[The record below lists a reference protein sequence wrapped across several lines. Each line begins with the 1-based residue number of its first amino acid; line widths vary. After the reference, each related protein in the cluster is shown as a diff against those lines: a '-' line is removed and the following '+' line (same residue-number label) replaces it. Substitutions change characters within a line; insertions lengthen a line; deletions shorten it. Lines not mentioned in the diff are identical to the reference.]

1 MTETTFVTRQLSY
14 IAENRAVLDG
24 LDISITAGKIT
35 GIIGPNGSGKSTLLK
50 LLSGQ
55 ELPSKG
61 QLHILDKPL
70 SSWNRKALARE
81 LAMLPQS
88 SPVPSGIT
96 VRELVGCGRY
106 PWVGSFGRMT
116 AKDHAAV
123 DEAIERAGLEKL
135 ASREMTQLS
144 GGERQRAWLAVA
156 LAQDTKILLLDEPTS
171 WLDIS
176 HQLNL
181 IETVQTLNRDKGV
194 TILWV
199 LHDLNQAAQ
208 YSDEL
213 VVLKEG
219 KLVTQGLAE
228 QVVNKQLLQL
238 VFNIHA
244 EKAQWNNGNESL
256 WVPQLNTSVNNHDVP
271 LEILEAAS

>member
-1 MTETTFVTRQLSY
+1 MGKATFVTRQLSY
-14 IAENRAVLDG
+14 FAGKRLVLDS
-24 LDISITAGKIT
+24 LNLSINAGAIT

-50 LLSGQ
+50 MLSGQ
-55 ELPSKG
+55 ELASDG
-61 QLHILDKPL
+61 ELDILGKPA
-70 SSWNRKALARE
+70 SQWGRKELARE

-96 VRELVGCGRY
+96 VKELVGCGRY
-106 PWVGSFGRMT
+106 PWVGAFGRMS

-135 ASREMTQLS
+135 AYRDMNQLS

-194 TILWV
+194 TVIWV

-213 VVLKEG
+213 IVLKEG
-219 KLVTQGLAE
+219 KLEKQGAARE
-228 QVVNKQLLQL
+228 VVNQQLLKD
-238 VFNIHA
+238 VFQIEA
-244 EKAQWNNGNESL
+244 ERAALECNGESL
-256 WVPQLNTSVNNHDVP
+256 WIPLLESERKANRVQLEVAV
-271 LEILEAAS
+271 

>member
-1 MTETTFVTRQLSY
+1 MGKATFVTRQLSY
-14 IAENRAVLDG
+14 FAGKRLVLDS
-24 LDISITAGKIT
+24 LNLSISAGKIT

-50 LLSGQ
+50 MLSGQ
-55 ELPSKG
+55 EQTCDGELD
-61 QLHILDKPL
+61 ILGKPVSQWSRKEL
-70 SSWNRKALARE
+70 SRE

-88 SPVPSGIT
+88 SPVPAGIT
-96 VRELVGCGRY
+96 VKELVGCGRY
-106 PWVGSFGRMT
+106 PWVGAFGRMS

-135 ASREMTQLS
+135 AYRDMNQLS

-181 IETVQTLNRDKGV
+181 IETVQTLNRDKDV
-194 TILWV
+194 TVVWV

-213 VVLKEG
+213 IVLKEG
-219 KLVTQGLAE
+219 RLEKQGAAKD
-228 QVVNKQLLQL
+228 VVNQQLLKD
-238 VFNIHA
+238 VFQVEA
-244 EKAQWNNGNESL
+244 ERAALGSHGDSV
-256 WVPQLNTSVNNHDVP
+256 WVPLLESERRVSRAQLEVAV
-271 LEILEAAS
+271 